1 MIRVMG
7 ARKTLE
13 GRMWDKEKGRR
24 GRSVGNRICQAKT
37 RFSSVSGKR
46 WRFLKVVVKF

>member
-1 MIRVMG
+1 MIKEVG

-24 GRSVGNRICQAKT
+24 GRSVGNRICQAKMT
-37 RFSSVSGKR
+37 FNSVDGKR
-46 WRFLKVVVKF
+46 WRLFKVVVKF